1 MATKINKIQFTHAKA
16 AGTTKTITIP
26 ATTAGSKL
34 VIFVAGGAIA
44 TFRITNGSGTTFTR
58 RNPYGG
64 GAEDA
69 SWHDFVSVGGETAV
83 HMTLNGAENV
93 AGVIYEITG
102 LGNFIAAS
110 SNEAGAAVDSAG
122 NYQLRPTSSITV
134 TGKSVL
140 FGGFSYPD
148 ATAAS
153 STRRWRQFGP
163 AGNLD
168 TFDAFQ
174 PGQDTQFIWAAG
186 MADIDQTK
194 SYPENLTTGQYRA
207 TSQFIASSGTTSFA
221 AQAAYENSGADI
233 NAAFPNAIVKE
244 NSLPGVHRSNWFLGN
259 NGTNSTIAGYTDKTS
274 YSPGDTVN
282 FKVDSTNNPFRVEIY
297 RLGFYGNEQL
307 GARNVI
313 GAESHI
319 TGTPAVQSA
328 PSTDGTLGSVSCAW
342 STTATWTIPSDAAPG
357 VYYVLFRRTDVTTN
371 VASCHFTV
379 KTSPVNKTVIVTPD
393 NTYQAYNVW
402 GATTNNGLISSGSWT
417 GRSLYQS
424 GIDGGTADFSHRAYA
439 VSFDRPYSVQATRSN
454 TYMFDSE
461 YGMSVFLEAQGY
473 DLTYA
478 SDIDLEN
485 NDQYLNSAKL
495 VLCNGHSEY
504 WSTNVWDCY
513 KNARDAGVNIM
524 FNGGNIALWRVRF
537 APGDTNKRTMICY
550 KDSGTVDVSAGFTG
564 SGIDPVEYT
573 GTWRDSRTSTP
584 NNTDR
589 RPEDSLTGQWF
600 KVNAPVNDT
609 LDVPF
614 AQKTLPIWRN
624 SSSVQALT
632 TGQTYTTPVGVVG
645 DEVDYVDPDSTS
657 KPDNMVIL
665 NPSVRSYTGKA
676 ANANGTIYT
685 GNTGNITLGFSLYR
699 ANSGALVFH
708 AGSWRG
714 WLTVCR
720 WQKGDYQS
728 SETTDA
734 NWQNALLAIMYDLGV
749 DLETPTSV
757 VPADTQLTD
766 PATGAPGPTR
776 NDVAIAYGLE
786 VPASGT
792 GNFIGFFFGN

>member
-1 MATKINKIQFTHAKA
+1 MATKINKIEFTHAKA

-34 VIFVAGGAIA
+34 VIFIAGGAIA
-44 TFRITNGSGTTFTR
+44 TFRITNGSGATFTR
-58 RNPYGG
+58 RNAYGG
-64 GAEDA
+64 GAQDA

-93 AGVIYEITG
+93 AGVIYEVTG
-102 LGNFIAAS
+102 LGNFIAATGNGS
-110 SNEAGAAVDSAG
+110 GAAVDLTS
-122 NYQLRPTSSITV
+122 NYQLRPSSSVTV
-134 TGKSVL
+134 TGKAVL
-140 FGGFSYPD
+140 FGGFSHPD
-148 ATAAS
+148 STATN

-168 TFDAFQ
+168 TINAFQ

-186 MADIDQTK
+186 MADVDQTK
-194 SYPENLTTGQYRA
+194 SYPENLTAGQYRA
-207 TSQFIASSGTTSFA
+207 TSQFIASSGTVSFA
-221 AQAAYENSGADI
+221 AQAAYENAGADI
-233 NAAFPNAIVKE
+233 NPAFSNAIVKE
-244 NSLPGVHRSNWFLGN
+244 NSLPGTHRSNWFLGA

-274 YSPGDTVN
+274 YSAGDTVN
-282 FKVDSTNNPFRVEIY
+282 FKVDSTNNPFRVEVY

-313 GAESHI
+313 GASTYI

-342 STTATWTIPSDAAPG
+342 STTASWTIPSDATPG

-371 VASCHFTV
+371 VSSCHFTV
-379 KTSPVNKTVIVTPD
+379 KSSPTNKTVIVTPD
-393 NTYQAYNVW
+393 HTYQAYNVW
-402 GATTNNGLISSGSWT
+402 GATTDNGSISTGTWS

-424 GIDGGTADFSHRAYA
+424 GTDGGTANFAHRAYA
-439 VSFDRPYSVQATRSN
+439 VSFDRPYSVQSTRAN
-454 TYMFDSE
+454 TYMFDAE

-478 SDIDLEN
+478 SDIDLEK

-495 VLCNGHSEY
+495 VICNGHSEY
-504 WSTNVWDCY
+504 WSTNMWNCY
-513 KNARDAGVNIM
+513 KNARDAGVNLM
-524 FNGGNIALWRVRF
+524 FNGGNTALWRVRF
-537 APGDTNKRTMICY
+537 AAGDTNRRTMICY
-550 KDSGTVDVSAGFTG
+550 KDSQTVDVSAGFTG
-564 SGIDPVEYT
+564 TGLDPLEYT
-573 GTWRDSRTSTP
+573 GTWRDSRTTTP

-632 TGQTYTTPVGVVG
+632 TGQSYTTPVGVVG
-645 DEVDYVDPDSTS
+645 DEVDFVDPSSVT
-657 KPDNMVIL
+657 KPTNIVVL

-676 ANANGTIYT
+676 ANANGTIYN
-685 GNTGNITLGFSLYR
+685 GNTGSITLGFSLYR

-720 WQKGDYQS
+720 WQKGDYQ
-728 SETTDA
+728 TGATPDA

-766 PATGAPGPTR
+766 PATGAPGPSR
-776 NDVAIAYGLE
+776 NDVALAYGLT
-786 VPASGT
+786 VPTAGS